1 VVATTN
7 PRNNSVEENKMKI
20 IMDRDVIQNINQLLF
35 YEKNKEAYAETNRIL
50 EEHPWQSDGVTGAEM
65 DEWPEYAAED
75 YENINRKMI
84 VHILYMLSAIHYEI
98 DYKEMRAMAQKLLL
112 QLAEQPHE

>member
-1 VVATTN
+1 
-7 PRNNSVEENKMKI
+7 MKI
-20 IMDRDVIQNINQLLF
+20 IINREDLIIMLTLMRKHDRNAAT
-35 YEKNKEAYAETNRIL
+35 EETDRVTEMLEIIL
-50 EEHPWQSDGVTGAEM
+50 KEHPWRSDGVTGAEM
-65 DEWPEYAAED
+65 DEWPEYATED

-112 QLAEQPHE
+112 QLAGQPHEDIN

>member
-1 VVATTN
+1 
-7 PRNNSVEENKMKI
+7 MKI
-20 IMDRDVIQNINQLLF
+20 IIDREALVEAVEILRLDAELHSTKIIKVERLLSNIL
-35 YEKNKEAYAETNRIL
+35 KD
-50 EEHPWQSDGVTGAEM
+50 HPWKSDGITGQEVN
-65 DEWPEYAAED
+65 EWPEYAAED

-112 QLAEQPHE
+112 KLAGQPQNENIS